1 MHFIL
6 LLVNSF
12 LVIYLQLQ
20 TRSTMRPTDATA
32 RGVCTMA
39 WIVKKNVIFVK
50 RLLIHAKM
58 ELLANQLMTH

>member
-1 MHFIL
+1 
-6 LLVNSF
+6 
-12 LVIYLQLQ
+12 
-20 TRSTMRPTDATA
+20 MRPTDVIA

-58 ELLANQLMTH
+58 EPLANQLMTH